1 MFSGRK
7 VRTKVVEDSYNAVFM
22 QELHLNALLPSMS
35 DKIVLRVSFG
45 LDFFI
50 KNHRLNAYHTYCRP
64 WIATWA

>member
-35 DKIVLRVSFG
+35 DKIVLRVRIFS
-45 LDFFI
+45 LLCFFHGMS
-50 KNHRLNAYHTYCRP
+50 NRSLSPCEGHG
-64 WIATWA
+64 